1 MINVHAIIY
10 WWHLNILFSYMNGE
24 SGWRMVCRFQCGEG
38 LEEYFLF
45 PLHSGVIKYC
55 NVAAVQVFNVSK
67 TKRQ

>member
-45 PLHSGVIKYC
+45 PLHSGVIKAENSVLQC
-55 NVAAVQVFNVSK
+55 GCC
-67 TKRQ
+67 TGL